1 MTDQDPDQGNF
12 LTGFTLGIFAGA
24 AGFFLF
30 GTQKGSDLRDQLTAE
45 WEAAKADLVQEGVI
59 DQNQSLRDI
68 IAGVFTKI
76 GLNIQATQKSPEKHL
91 TKTNREK
98 KTSTKFKGI

>member
-30 GTQKGSDLRDQLTAE
+30 GTQKGSDLREQLAAE
-45 WEAAKADLVQEGVI
+45 WEAARADLAQEGLI
-59 DQNQSLRDI
+59 EQNQSLRDI

-76 GLNIQATQKSPEKHL
+76 GLNIQTTQKTAVKHAAKT
-91 TKTNREK
+91 TKEK
-98 KTSTKFKGI
+98 KASTKFKGI